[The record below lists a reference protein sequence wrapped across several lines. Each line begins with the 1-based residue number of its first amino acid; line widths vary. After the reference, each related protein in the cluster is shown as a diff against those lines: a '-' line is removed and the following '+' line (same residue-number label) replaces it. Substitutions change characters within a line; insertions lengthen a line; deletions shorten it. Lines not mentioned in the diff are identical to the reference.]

1 MEESMKPTANVTD
14 TLETVMNR
22 REALKFLG
30 CLACAAALPSLLETS
45 LVEAQ
50 TAFEPFQV
58 VAQGELTT
66 SGQYN
71 LSKMGRKPI
80 IVYASDTEIE
90 NSLKWDSVWLV
101 AYSRACTH
109 RGATI
114 REPNDAGVMH
124 CPEHRQDFDTKTGEP
139 VGPVHRAKKP
149 LEQFG
154 LELRSDQTAWLTGVV
169 RPV

>member
-1 MEESMKPTANVTD
+1 MKAIAKVTD
-14 TLETVMNR
+14 TLEAVMDR

-30 CLACAAALPSLLETS
+30 CAACALASVSLLETQ
-45 LVEAQ
+45 VEAQ
-50 TAFEPFQV
+50 TTFEPFQV
-58 VAQGELTT
+58 AAQGELAT
-66 SGQYN
+66 SGQYS
-71 LSKMGRKPI
+71 LFKIGRKPI
-80 IVYASDTEIE
+80 IVYASDSEVE
-90 NSLKWDSVWLV
+90 NSLQWGEVWLV
-101 AYSRACTH
+101 AYSRSCTH
-109 RGATI
+109 RGATL

-154 LELRSDQTAWLTGVV
+154 LEQRSDQTVWLTQVV

>member
-1 MEESMKPTANVTD
+1 MKSTANVTD

-22 REALKFLG
+22 REALQFLG
-30 CLACAAALPSLLETS
+30 CLACAAALPSL
-45 LVEAQ
+45 VEAQ
-50 TAFEPFQV
+50 TDVAPFQV

-71 LSKMGRKPI
+71 LFKIGRKPI
-80 IVYASDTEIE
+80 IVYASDTEAE

-101 AYSRACTH
+101 AYSRSCTH

-139 VGPVHRAKKP
+139 VGPIHRAKKP

>member
-1 MEESMKPTANVTD
+1 MKAMAKVTN
-14 TLETVMNR
+14 TLETVMDR

-30 CLACAAALPSLLETS
+30 CAACALVSVSLLETQ
-45 LVEAQ
+45 VEAQ
-50 TAFEPFQV
+50 TNFEPFQV
-58 VAQGELTT
+58 AAQGELTT
-66 SGQYN
+66 SGQYS
-71 LSKMGRKPI
+71 LFKIERKPI
-80 IVYASDTEIE
+80 IVYASDTEVE
-90 NSLKWDSVWLV
+90 NSLKWGDVWLV
-101 AYSRACTH
+101 AYSRSCTH
-109 RGATI
+109 RQATI

-154 LELRSDQTAWLTGVV
+154 LEQRPNQTVWLTQVV